1 MKDMSSSP
9 WGIRPHATSEE
20 SRAPSNL
27 TSESLTDSQILRGR
41 LADVERA
48 VAILQRDLEGVESI
62 IESNKDAIKF
72 MERKL
77 KETLNIE

>member
-1 MKDMSSSP
+1 M
-9 WGIRPHATSEE
+9 
-20 SRAPSNL
+20 
-27 TSESLTDSQILRGR
+27 TDSQILRGR

-77 KETLNIE
+77 KETLNIG